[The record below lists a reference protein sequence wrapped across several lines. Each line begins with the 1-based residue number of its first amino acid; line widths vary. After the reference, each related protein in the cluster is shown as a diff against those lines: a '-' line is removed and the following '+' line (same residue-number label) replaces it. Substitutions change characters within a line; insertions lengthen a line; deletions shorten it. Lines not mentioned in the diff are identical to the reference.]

1 MAKNEQEFDNG
12 GTIRYID
19 SNNEEVN
26 FDEGTWKVIESYFRD
41 VGNPWTQHQIGSY
54 NECLSEMFEKII
66 HDKQNNPIIING
78 DLDQDTN
85 KFNMEYELRFGEV
98 YIGKPIIQEN
108 SGATKLL
115 TPNEARMRNITYAA
129 SLYVD
134 IRHQVKYRKDNGEW
148 DDPDKELVPRV
159 MLGKIPI
166 MLGSKF
172 CVLSEKSTDT
182 RMELGECKYDQL
194 GYFIINGNEKVLVS
208 QEKMAEN
215 KAYVHHFRV
224 SKYSDCCEIRSVIDG
239 RYNMTKTTTVKMMAK
254 DNVGTGRTIRINIQG
269 IKHDI
274 PLFLIFRALGI
285 ESDKQIIRMITYN
298 LDDSAMIG
306 LIKPSLEEG
315 IIAYSQEEALEEI
328 SKNINLTVL
337 SSTITAEEKQE
348 AKIKY
353 LKDVLVNYL
362 LPHVGNSFEKKA
374 SYLGYMTNKLLSCIL
389 GRRPYDDRDHFGN
402 KKVETAGV
410 LLAYLFALNF
420 RQKLIKQFRKEILK
434 DMSNLREGIKNI
446 KLEKYFKPT
455 TIDTG
460 LKYSFATGTWGL
472 KNTSSNKVGVSQV
485 LTRHNYKS
493 ALSHTRRVLTPMDKS
508 QKKLVGPHN
517 LHSTQWGS
525 ICPSETPDGEQ
536 IGISKNLAIMSQ
548 ISNFVNPDHVIEILI
563 ELGMKYVEEIGVENI
578 TDGTKIFVNGNW
590 IGMHY
595 EPNVLV
601 NILRRYRR
609 NGIIHIHT
617 SIAWKI
623 FYSEILISTDAG
635 RCMRPLLIVENNK
648 LRLTNKMINDIA
660 NNKMKWRHLLGIQN
674 EDGNDS
680 NDDTAIIE
688 YIDSTE
694 SETIMCAI
702 TPQDLQNNS
711 EENQFYMNYTH
722 CELHPSM
729 IMGIVISDQP
739 FCNHNQSPRVIYYGN
754 MGKQGIG
761 IYSTNY
767 NLRID
772 TLAHVLHYPQKP
784 LVSTRASRLIPGR
797 DLPSGQMAIVA
808 IACYSGFNQEDSV
821 IANASAIDRGL
832 FVSTYFRKYNDE
844 EKKNHAE
851 LQEEK
856 FTKPGKKNVINPRD
870 NYDTIDDNGFAIKG
884 KYVKGGD
891 VIIGKVIPLKISSKD
906 GSIQKHKDA
915 SVTMKPNESGYVDK
929 VTWNINGDGYTF
941 CKVKIRSVRIPQIG
955 DKVASRASQK
965 GTIGMIFPHE
975 DMPFNKDGIVPDIII
990 NPHAIPSRMTIGQL
1004 MECILGKCC
1013 VIKGFE
1019 GDATPFNG
1027 IQTRDIAK
1035 LLGTPVEQGGCGMT
1049 EYISPDNEYEGY
1061 GNEVLYNG
1069 MTGDQLD
1076 FKIFIGPTYYHR
1088 LKHMVD
1094 DKMHSRSKGP
1104 YQMLT
1109 RQPSE
1114 GRSREGGLRI
1124 GEMERDCMIAH
1135 GSAQFLKE
1143 RMLDVSDLYK
1153 IYVDKDTGLFSIGTP
1168 ENGTLK
1174 DGITNV
1180 KALHIPYAFKLLH
1193 QELMSI
1199 GIAVR
1204 LRTG

>member
-1 MAKNEQEFDNG
+1 MANFEQETINSNKYIDKENEQVDYDKD
-12 GTIRYID
+12 IWKLID
-19 SNNEEVN
+19 V
-26 FDEGTWKVIESYFRD
+26 YFRD
-41 VGNPWTQHQIGSY
+41 VGNAWTQHQIESTD
-54 NECLSEMFEKII
+54 EFFSESIKEII
-66 HDKQNNPIIING
+66 QDNNPIIING

-85 KFNMEYELRFGEV
+85 KFNIEYRLEFLEP
-98 YIGKPIIQEN
+98 YIGQPIIQEN
-108 SGATKLL
+108 NGATKLL
-115 TPNEARMRNITYAA
+115 TPNEARMRNSTYSVAVYA
-129 SLYVD
+129 D
-134 IRHQVKYRKDNGEW
+134 IEQSVRYRKDNGEW
-148 DDPDKELVPRV
+148 DEPDKELVPRV

-172 CVLSEKSTDT
+172 CVLSQKSTDT

-208 QEKMAEN
+208 QEKMKEN
-215 KAYVHHFRV
+215 NPNVHHYRG

-274 PLFLIFRALGI
+274 PLFLIFRALGVS
-285 ESDKQIIRMITYN
+285 SDKEIIKMITYN
-298 LDDSAMIG
+298 LEDNAMIS
-306 LIKPSLEEG
+306 LIKPSFEEG
-315 IIAYSQEEALEEI
+315 TAAYSQEEALEEI

-337 SSTITAEEKQE
+337 SSNITPEEKQV
-348 AKIKY
+348 AKTKY

-362 LPHVGNSFEKKA
+362 LPHVGNSYEKKA
-374 SYLGYMTNKLLSCIL
+374 YYLGYMTNRLLSCIL
-389 GRRPYDDRDHFGN
+389 GRRPYDDRDHFAN

-410 LLAYLFALNF
+410 LLSYLFALNF

-446 KLEKYFKPT
+446 KLDKYIKPT
-455 TIDTG
+455 IIDTG
-460 LKYSFATGTWGL
+460 LKYSFATGTWNL
-472 KNTSSNKVGVSQV
+472 KNSPSSTKVGVSQV

-493 ALSHTRRVLTPMDKS
+493 ALSHTRRVNTPMDKS

-517 LHSTQWGS
+517 LHSTQWGT

-548 ISNFVNPDHVIEILI
+548 ITNFINPDPVIEILL
-563 ELGMKYVEEIGVENI
+563 ELGMKYIDEVGVNNI
-578 TDGTKIFVNGNW
+578 SNGTKIFVNGNW

-601 NILRRYRR
+601 DILKKYRR

-617 SIAWKI
+617 SIAWRI
-623 FYSEILISTDAG
+623 FYSEIIISTDAG
-635 RCMRPLLIVENNK
+635 RCVRPLLIVENNK
-648 LRLTNKMINDIA
+648 LRLTNKILDDIK
-660 NNKMKWRHLLGIQN
+660 NNKIKWRHLLGIQS

-702 TPQDLQNNS
+702 NPQDLKNNN
-711 EENQFYMNYTH
+711 EDNQFYMNYTH

-761 IYSTNY
+761 IYATNF
-767 NLRID
+767 NNRID
-772 TLAHVLHYPQKP
+772 TLGHILHYPQKP

-821 IANASAIDRGL
+821 IANAGAIDRGL
-832 FVSTYFRKYNDE
+832 FVSTYFRKYSDE

-856 FTKPGKKNVINPRD
+856 FTKPGTKNVINPKD
-870 NYDTIDDNGFAIKG
+870 NYDTIDENGFAIKG
-884 KYVKGGD
+884 KFVKGGD
-891 VIIGKVIPLKISSKD
+891 VIIGKVIPLKVSSKD

-915 SVTMKPNESGYVDK
+915 SVTMKPNETGYVDK
-929 VTWNINGDGYTF
+929 ISWNINGDGYKY
-941 CKVKIRSVRIPQIG
+941 CKVKIRTDRIPQIG

-965 GTIGMIFPHE
+965 GTIGMIFPQE

-1004 MECILGKCC
+1004 MECIMGKCC
-1013 VIKGFE
+1013 AIKGFE

-1076 FKIFIGPTYYHR
+1076 FKIFMGPTYYHR

-1109 RQPSE
+1109 KQPSE

-1153 IYVDKDTGLFSIGTP
+1153 IYVDKESGLFSIGTP

-1174 DGITNV
+1174 EGSNV

-1193 QELMSI
+1193 QELMAI

-1204 LRTG
+1204 LRTN